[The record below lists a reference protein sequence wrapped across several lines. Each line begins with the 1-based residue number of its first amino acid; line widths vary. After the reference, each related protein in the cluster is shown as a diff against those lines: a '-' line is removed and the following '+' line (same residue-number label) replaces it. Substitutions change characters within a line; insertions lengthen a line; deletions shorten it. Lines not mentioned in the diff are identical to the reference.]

1 MGPET
6 TTELNTWK
14 PGALG
19 LSCSSVRSEPH
30 GALTAAVQHLL
41 SPPCPSAPSVP
52 GTWPQ
57 HFAGLGHQVILAKA
71 CGTRPLPAGASPHCQ
86 HTRATLT
93 PGRAD
98 PTGARWDTQT
108 GVIAEARLKDLTPA
122 MPVIFIKA
130 IPRASPA
137 GSAAR
142 KWQMTLCLS
151 ANRAAP
157 APGGAAAA
165 GLGSPSRWQ
174 SGPPGPGELTC
185 TQN

>member
-130 IPRASPA
+130 IP
-137 GSAAR
+137 AR
-142 KWQMTLCLS
+142 PQKKFLISGVTILTQSFTC
-151 ANRAAP
+151 R
-157 APGGAAAA
+157 
-165 GLGSPSRWQ
+165 LGCSKVADDTVPERK
-174 SGPPGPGELTC
+174 
-185 TQN
+185 